1 MQYVAYCKWCNKCML
16 IHSRSI
22 KALLWIM
29 HLGKSKL
36 SIVESPCLAPNGWI
50 EVAHYRLCSVS
61 LISASQSSF
70 SSLGLAKCIRRLC
83 LCGGAWNTQRFI
95 YKPTAYVCP
104 AVLLNAFIRAWFT
117 GMRGLFCFASLER
130 MFTFIL
136 FIKASLTRGQNVQ
149 NNKDDVFKS
158 GTVECRPRYCV
169 GQFNGKPSAWLM
181 EVRRECA
188 RAVDGNNDWDTTPP
202 HPLILIR
209 CDTVL
214 SRRPI
219 LLQKQ
224 IGIQGPSSRH

>member
-1 MQYVAYCKWCNKCML
+1 ML
-16 IHSRSI
+16 WRFLWMADFQSRGE
-22 KALLWIM
+22 
-29 HLGKSKL
+29 LGITKNRSCFGRHQCSMWRIASDAINACSSTPGASKHFYEL
-36 SIVESPCLAPNGWI
+36 CIWEKVNSIVESPCLAPNGWI

-136 FIKASLTRGQNVQ
+136 FIKHLWQ
-149 NNKDDVFKS
+149 
-158 GTVECRPRYCV
+158 
-169 GQFNGKPSAWLM
+169 
-181 EVRRECA
+181 EVRMFK
-188 RAVDGNNDWDTTPP
+188 T
-202 HPLILIR
+202 IR
-209 CDTVL
+209 TMFL
-214 SRRPI
+214 S
-219 LLQKQ
+219 LEL
-224 IGIQGPSSRH
+224 